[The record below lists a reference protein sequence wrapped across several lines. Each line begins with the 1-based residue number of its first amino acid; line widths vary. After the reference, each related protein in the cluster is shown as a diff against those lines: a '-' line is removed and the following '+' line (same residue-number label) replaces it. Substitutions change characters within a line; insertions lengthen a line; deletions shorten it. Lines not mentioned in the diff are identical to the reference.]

1 MSTFRTSLR
10 IVWGHRLYVLIYL
23 VFISMLGVLA
33 VGGAS
38 SSPDAE
44 ETGFIA
50 AKPTVA
56 VIDRDGSDISRGI
69 TEYVYAQGTSVDVAD
84 DERSIQDAAA
94 EDRASYVL
102 VIPAGYGD
110 ALMDAAATGGEAP
123 SLETV
128 VSYQSSSGTLMDLSV
143 RGYLQSA
150 YGFAAT
156 VASSQA
162 GVVRLASDAA
172 AERVPTTIV
181 ATEAKPLSSWLLYYF
196 QFATYPIFA
205 SVTMVVAVLMNSLNE
220 RDVRMRSLAA
230 PITSARR
237 SLQTFLACCVMGLV
251 AWAWIC
257 LVGFALNDGAAT
269 IATAPAQVALM
280 CGSLLAYSL
289 VSVTAGFLVGQLGM
303 GEMAANAISNVAGMA
318 LSFLGG
324 GWVQLALM
332 PAAVQQAARFFPSY
346 WSTTAA
352 NDAFLL
358 TETSGAAV
366 AGVLGEIGVVCL
378 FAVAIFAVSLVVGRA
393 RMRA

>member
-162 GVVRLASDAA
+162 DVVRLASDAA
-172 AERVPTTIV
+172 AEKSETTIITT
-181 ATEAKPLSSWLLYYF
+181 ATEPLTSWLLYYF
-196 QFATYPIFA
+196 QFSTYPIFA

>member
-10 IVWGHRLYVLIYL
+10 IIWGHRLYVVIYL

-33 VGGAS
+33 VGGAIV
-38 SSPDAE
+38 PDAE

-56 VIDRDGSDISRGI
+56 VIDRDGSEISRGI
-69 TEYVYAQGTSVDVAD
+69 TEYVDAQGTSVDVAD
-84 DERSIQDAAA
+84 NERSIQDAAA

-110 ALMDAAATGGEAP
+110 DLMDAAATGGEVPA
-123 SLETV
+123 LETV
-128 VSYQSSSGTLMDLSV
+128 VSYQSSAGTLMDLSV

-162 GVVRLASDAA
+162 DVVRLASDAA
-172 AERVPTTIV
+172 AEKSETTITT
-181 ATEAKPLSSWLLYYF
+181 ATEPLTSWLLYYF
-196 QFATYPIFA
+196 QFSTYPIFA

-257 LVGFALNDGAAT
+257 LMGFALNDGAAA
-269 IATAPAQVALM
+269 IATAPVQVALM
-280 CGSLLAYSL
+280 CGSLLAYAL
-289 VSVTAGFLVGQLGM
+289 VSVTAGFLVGQLAVS
-303 GEMAANAISNVAGMA
+303 EMAANAISNVAGMA

-346 WSTTAA
+346 WCTAA
-352 NDAFLL
+352 VSDAFLL
-358 TETSGAAV
+358 TGVSGTSI

-393 RMRA
+393 KMRV

>member
-69 TEYVYAQGTSVDVAD
+69 TEYVCAQGTSINVAD

-110 ALMDAAATGGEAP
+110 ALMDAAATGDEVP

-128 VSYQSSSGTLMDLSV
+128 VSYQSSAGTLMDLSV

-162 GVVRLASDAA
+162 DVVRLASDAA
-172 AERVPTTIV
+172 AEKSETTITT
-181 ATEAKPLSSWLLYYF
+181 ATEPLTSWLLYYF
-196 QFATYPIFA
+196 QFSTYPIFA

-230 PITSARR
+230 PITSAHR

-269 IATAPAQVALM
+269 IATAPVQVALM

-289 VSVTAGFLVGQLGM
+289 VSVTAGFLVGQLGV

-332 PAAVQQAARFFPSY
+332 PTAVQQAARFFPSY

-378 FAVAIFAVSLVVGRA
+378 FAVAIFAVSLVIGRS

>member
-69 TEYVYAQGTSVDVAD
+69 TEYVCAQGTSVDVAD

-94 EDRASYVL
+94 DDRASYVL

-110 ALMDAAATGGEAP
+110 ALMDAAATGDEAP

-128 VSYQSSSGTLMDLSV
+128 VSYQSSAGTLMDLSV
-143 RGYLQSA
+143 RGYLQSV

-156 VASSQA
+156 VASSQTD
-162 GVVRLASDAA
+162 VVRLASDAA
-172 AERVPTTIV
+172 AEKVSTTIV
-181 ATEAKPLSSWLLYYF
+181 ATEAEPLSSWLLYYF

-205 SVTMVVAVLMNSLNE
+205 SVTMVVAVLMNSLDE

-230 PITSARR
+230 PITSVRR
-237 SLQTFLACCVMGLV
+237 SFQTFLACCVMGLV

-269 IATAPAQVALM
+269 IATAPVQVALM

-289 VSVTAGFLVGQLGM
+289 VSVTAGFLVGQLGV

>member
-69 TEYVYAQGTSVDVAD
+69 TEYVCAQGTSVDVAD

-110 ALMDAAATGGEAP
+110 ALMDAAATGDEAP

-128 VSYQSSSGTLMDLSV
+128 VSYQSSAGTLMDLSV

-172 AERVPTTIV
+172 SEKVSTTIV
-181 ATEAKPLSSWLLYYF
+181 ATEAEPLSSWLLYYF

-230 PITSARR
+230 PITSVRR
-237 SLQTFLACCVMGLV
+237 SFQTFLACCVMGLV

-269 IATAPAQVALM
+269 VATAPVQVALM

-289 VSVTAGFLVGQLGM
+289 VSVTAGFLVGQLGV

>member
-69 TEYVYAQGTSVDVAD
+69 TEYVCAQGTSINVAD

-110 ALMDAAATGGEAP
+110 ALMDAAATGDEVP

-128 VSYQSSSGTLMDLSV
+128 VSYQSSAGTLMDLSV

-162 GVVRLASDAA
+162 DVVRLASDAA
-172 AERVPTTIV
+172 AEKVSTTIV
-181 ATEAKPLSSWLLYYF
+181 ATEAEPLSSWLLYYF

-230 PITSARR
+230 PITSVRR
-237 SLQTFLACCVMGLV
+237 SFQTFLACCVMGLV

-269 IATAPAQVALM
+269 IATAPVQVALM
-280 CGSLLAYSL
+280 CGSLLAYAF
-289 VSVTAGFLVGQLGM
+289 VSVTAGFLVGQM
-303 GEMAANAISNVAGMA
+303 AVSEMAANAISNVAGMA

-346 WSTTAA
+346 WCTAA
-352 NDAFLL
+352 VSDAFLL
-358 TETSGAAV
+358 TRVSGASV

-393 RMRA
+393 KMRV

>member
-10 IVWGHRLYVLIYL
+10 IIWGHRLYVVIYL

-33 VGGAS
+33 VGGAII
-38 SSPDAE
+38 PDAE

-56 VIDRDGSDISRGI
+56 VIDRDGSEISRGI
-69 TEYVYAQGTSVDVAD
+69 TEYVDAQGTSVDVAD
-84 DERSIQDAAA
+84 NERSIQDAAA

-110 ALMDAAATGGEAP
+110 DLMDAAATGGEVPA
-123 SLETV
+123 LETV
-128 VSYQSSSGTLMDLSV
+128 VSYQSSAGTLMDLSV

-162 GVVRLASDAA
+162 DVVRLASDAA
-172 AERVPTTIV
+172 AEKSETTITT
-181 ATEAKPLSSWLLYYF
+181 ATEPLTSWLLYYF
-196 QFATYPIFA
+196 QFSTYPIFA

-230 PITSARR
+230 PITSAHR
-237 SLQTFLACCVMGLV
+237 SLQTFLACCVMGLI

-257 LVGFALNDGAAT
+257 LMGFALNDGAAA
-269 IATAPAQVALM
+269 IATAPVQVALM
-280 CGSLLAYSL
+280 CGSLLAYAF
-289 VSVTAGFLVGQLGM
+289 VSVTAGFLVGQM
-303 GEMAANAISNVAGMA
+303 AVSEMAANAISNVFGMA

-346 WSTTAA
+346 WCTAAA

-358 TETSGAAV
+358 TEVSGASV

-393 RMRA
+393 KMRA

>member
-69 TEYVYAQGTSVDVAD
+69 TEYVCAQGTSINVAD

-110 ALMDAAATGGEAP
+110 ALMDAAATGDEVP

-128 VSYQSSSGTLMDLSV
+128 VSYQSSAGTLMDLSV

-162 GVVRLASDAA
+162 DVVRLASDAA
-172 AERVPTTIV
+172 AEKVSTTIV
-181 ATEAKPLSSWLLYYF
+181 ATEAEPLSSWLLYYF

-230 PITSARR
+230 PITSVRR
-237 SLQTFLACCVMGLV
+237 SFQTFLACCVMGLV

-269 IATAPAQVALM
+269 IATAPVQVALM
-280 CGSLLAYSL
+280 CGSLLAYAL
-289 VSVTAGFLVGQLGM
+289 VSVTAGFLVGQLAVS
-303 GEMAANAISNVAGMA
+303 EMAANAISNVAGMA

-346 WSTTAA
+346 WCTAA
-352 NDAFLL
+352 VSDAFLL
-358 TETSGAAV
+358 TGVSGTSI

-393 RMRA
+393 KMRV

>member
-69 TEYVYAQGTSVDVAD
+69 TEYVCAQGTSINVAD

-110 ALMDAAATGGEAP
+110 ALMDAAATGGEVPA
-123 SLETV
+123 LETV
-128 VSYQSSSGTLMDLSV
+128 VSYQSSAGTLMDLSV

>member
-10 IVWGHRLYVLIYL
+10 IIWGHRLYVVIYL

-33 VGGAS
+33 VGGAII
-38 SSPDAE
+38 PDAE

-69 TEYVYAQGTSVDVAD
+69 TEYVCAQGTSINVAD

-110 ALMDAAATGGEAP
+110 ALMDAAATGDEVP

-128 VSYQSSSGTLMDLSV
+128 VSYQSSAGTLMDLSV

-162 GVVRLASDAA
+162 DVVRLASDAA
-172 AERVPTTIV
+172 AEKVSTTIV
-181 ATEAKPLSSWLLYYF
+181 ATEAEPLSSWLLYYF

-230 PITSARR
+230 PITSVRR
-237 SLQTFLACCVMGLV
+237 SFQTFLACCVMGLV

-269 IATAPAQVALM
+269 IATAPVQVALM

-289 VSVTAGFLVGQLGM
+289 VSVTAGFLVGQLGV

-332 PAAVQQAARFFPSY
+332 PTAVQQAARFFPSY

-378 FAVAIFAVSLVVGRA
+378 FAVAIFAVSLVIGRS

>member
-69 TEYVYAQGTSVDVAD
+69 TEYVCAQGTSINVAD

-110 ALMDAAATGGEAP
+110 ALMDAAATGDEVP

-128 VSYQSSSGTLMDLSV
+128 VSYQSSAGTLMDLSV

-162 GVVRLASDAA
+162 DVVRLASDAA
-172 AERVPTTIV
+172 AEKVSTTIV
-181 ATEAKPLSSWLLYYF
+181 ATEAEPLSSWLLYYF

-230 PITSARR
+230 PITSVRR
-237 SLQTFLACCVMGLV
+237 SFQTFLACCVMGLV

-269 IATAPAQVALM
+269 IATAPVQVALM

-289 VSVTAGFLVGQLGM
+289 VSVTAGFLVGQLGV

-332 PAAVQQAARFFPSY
+332 PTAVQQAARFFPSY

-378 FAVAIFAVSLVVGRA
+378 FAVAIFAVSLVIGRS

>member
-69 TEYVYAQGTSVDVAD
+69 TEYVCAQGTSINVAD

-110 ALMDAAATGGEAP
+110 ALMDAAATGDEVP

-128 VSYQSSSGTLMDLSV
+128 VSYQSSAGTLMDLSV

-162 GVVRLASDAA
+162 DVVRLASDAA
-172 AERVPTTIV
+172 AEKVSTTIV
-181 ATEAKPLSSWLLYYF
+181 ATEAEPLSSWLLYYF

-230 PITSARR
+230 PITSVRR
-237 SLQTFLACCVMGLV
+237 SFQTFLACRVMGLV

-269 IATAPAQVALM
+269 IATAPVQVALM

-289 VSVTAGFLVGQLGM
+289 VSVTAGFLVGQLGV

-332 PAAVQQAARFFPSY
+332 PTAVQQAARFCPSY

-378 FAVAIFAVSLVVGRA
+378 FAVAIFAVSLVIGRS

>member
-1 MSTFRTSLR
+1 MVRTS
-10 IVWGHRLYVLIYL
+10 
-23 VFISMLGVLA
+23 
-33 VGGAS
+33 AS
-38 SSPDAE
+38 
-44 ETGFIA
+44 IC
-50 AKPTVA
+50 
-56 VIDRDGSDISRGI
+56 R
-69 TEYVYAQGTSVDVAD
+69 VAD

-110 ALMDAAATGGEAP
+110 ALMDAAATGGEVPA
-123 SLETV
+123 LETV
-128 VSYQSSSGTLMDLSV
+128 VSYQSSAGTLMDLSV

-162 GVVRLASDAA
+162 DVVRLASDAA
-172 AERVPTTIV
+172 AEKSETTITT
-181 ATEAKPLSSWLLYYF
+181 ATEPLTSWLLYYF
-196 QFATYPIFA
+196 QFSTYPIFA

-230 PITSARR
+230 PITSAHR
-237 SLQTFLACCVMGLV
+237 SLQTFLACCVMGLI

-257 LVGFALNDGAAT
+257 LMGFALNDGAAA
-269 IATAPAQVALM
+269 IATAPVQVALM
-280 CGSLLAYSL
+280 CGSLLAYAL
-289 VSVTAGFLVGQLGM
+289 VSVTAGFLVGQLAVS
-303 GEMAANAISNVAGMA
+303 EMAANAISNVAGMA

-346 WSTTAA
+346 WCTAA
-352 NDAFLL
+352 VSDAFLL
-358 TETSGAAV
+358 TGVSGTSV

-393 RMRA
+393 KMRV